1 MGQDDV
7 VLITLSSKRAYFAL
21 KEKSGLKPGETVT
34 LKLQSEGDSRPVT
47 GTVRKTNKTI
57 VPPGAQQSQ
66 PIWVVCDKR
75 KVAPSIEPAVW
86 SSTVLAMEKVS
97 LAQLGEV
104 IHDDSKLARRVNT
117 PCKWRDFITY
127 PGSKRAETGDRSF
140 KFDDDG
146 MLTSAQEARK
156 ALDDWLRPE
165 DDPDSEDDPD
175 IGKWIDDGTPS
186 KQLFQRLA
194 QRLAEDA
201 ISDPDLYNEPVCRLV
216 RRSQLRFDPDYAAVY
231 QLTPA
236 QVQLLDKPSSDDR
249 AKLNANQRCFR
260 GLSESF
266 LSLVAMFDSD
276 LGGRDEKQQAPE
288 TKGFIRIKSKTLPV
302 EGITPKELNRRSPL
316 RYWTIPQTFAKSVFH
331 MLIWQSLIIGEDLYH
346 RKVPE
351 PFRRDKYGRLP
362 DPKKRKTKQD
372 KEIPAKKRLDE
383 RLADYC
389 VVVNRFNA
397 ARYRIADYGHLLRLL
412 GNIAVRIY
420 ESADEDLERPVC
432 KMTDVVLASAKDTSE
447 LFHPLHYQSADEHIT
462 PPGASSAT
470 LSIPFTS
477 SKLWELA
484 HRYKTNKDGDE
495 GTKIRHVLQFL
506 RDRMIE
512 LILWSR
518 YQMEVRSV
526 GMLPVQQVYN
536 IQLDD
541 DLKAHV
547 VKCIK
552 EYRRGGVNSCDFGFL
567 KKPSTLGTQVTL
579 HKVFDHRSIRSN
591 RLGEG
596 PVAWLWKAYFERKAP
611 SALGELPRVVD
622 GPAGGSKKPIGAR
635 VAAPSGLEL
644 SGEEHRELYRQIEPL
659 ESLRQ
664 MVWYYHRI
672 RQSVRHLSKDKDY
685 IQESHL
691 ARIPPEQ
698 MLEVRRYIF
707 AGLENYA
714 LEFYLQRCQW
724 AERCRAELAA
734 GSKSEKAHREKARL
748 NPARHP
754 CLMRRGFK
762 DLVYLPDAK
771 YSFNEFLGESLPM
784 FTAIHAH
791 LGSITKL
798 LTELYYRS
806 TELPLASFTDVGVSE
821 IRHLTSELRRIMRGL
836 LVATHLQ
843 RQETWQTDLVS
854 YLMSCRADCQRLFET
869 IPRYYQTHRLRL
881 VIFPVEGLVPDQ
893 SAPDLCKDAHY
904 YPIACLPWS
913 AGIYREFLGG
923 YESIAHHVMA
933 TIHWSVRLHSLW
945 YFVPRRTLRAISPM
959 FIT

>member
-1 MGQDDV
+1 
-7 VLITLSSKRAYFAL
+7 
-21 KEKSGLKPGETVT
+21 
-34 LKLQSEGDSRPVT
+34 
-47 GTVRKTNKTI
+47 
-57 VPPGAQQSQ
+57 
-66 PIWVVCDKR
+66 
-75 KVAPSIEPAVW
+75 
-86 SSTVLAMEKVS
+86 MEELS

-104 IHDDSKLARRVNT
+104 IHHDSKLAKRLEGAFE
-117 PCKWRDFITY
+117 WGEFITY
-127 PGSKRAETGDRSF
+127 PGSKRAKTSRESF
-140 KFDDDG
+140 VFTKAG
-146 MLTSAQEARK
+146 KLLTPAR
-156 ALDDWLRPE
+156 ARGV
-165 DDPDSEDDPD
+165 
-175 IGKWIDDGTPS
+175 IGKWLREPIEDELTKWTSEGIPNER
-186 KQLFQRLA
+186 LFQRLT

-236 QVQLLDKPSSDDR
+236 QVQLLDKPSDDDR
-249 AKLNANQRCFR
+249 AKLNANQLCFR

-276 LGGRDEKQQAPE
+276 LGGRDENEQAPE

-346 RKVPE
+346 RAVPE
-351 PFRRDKYGRLP
+351 PFLRNEYGRKVDDEGEILEEQTP
-362 DPKKRKTKQD
+362 DPSPVTEAPDDALEQEKRRGDLSDQNQT
-372 KEIPAKKRLDE
+372 ETLLNE

-432 KMTDVVLASAKDTSE
+432 KMTDVVLASAEDNSE

-484 HRYKTNKDGDE
+484 HRYETNKDGDE

-536 IQLDD
+536 IELDG
-541 DLKAHV
+541 DLKAHLT
-547 VKCIK
+547 KCI
-552 EYRRGGVNSCDFGFL
+552 EQYFDGGASACNFGFL
-567 KKPSTLGTQVTL
+567 KKPSNLGTQVTL

-596 PVAWLWKAYFERKAP
+596 PVAWLWKAYFERKEP
-611 SALGELPRVVD
+611 TALGELPRVVD
-622 GPAGGSKKPIGAR
+622 GPADRSKKPIGAR

-724 AERCRAELAA
+724 AKRCRKEL
-734 GSKSEKAHREKARL
+734 GPKSNCREAHLREARL

-771 YSFNEFLGESLPM
+771 YSFHEFLGESLPM

-843 RQETWQTDLVS
+843 RQEPWQTDLVS